1 MTLGNAEA
9 YTVKYVPLGI
19 TEQLTGLNSGLSPV
33 NAGGVFSKQYGVQ
46 LVKRNLID
54 LLSTK
59 KGDRV
64 MLPDYGT
71 NLHLAV
77 FEELDSYLKQD
88 IENTISRA
96 IATYEPR
103 VDIKH
108 LSVDIIDDTV
118 YFSVATEEIVGF
130 TENSKVLISLTV
142 ALKEDALSTEH
153 INLAF

>member
-88 IENTISRA
+88 IEKTISRA

>member
-1 MTLGNAEA
+1 
-9 YTVKYVPLGI
+9 
-19 TEQLTGLNSGLSPV
+19 
-33 NAGGVFSKQYGVQ
+33 
-46 LVKRNLID
+46 
-54 LLSTK
+54 
-59 KGDRV
+59 

>member
-1 MTLGNAEA
+1 
-9 YTVKYVPLGI
+9 
-19 TEQLTGLNSGLSPV
+19 
-33 NAGGVFSKQYGVQ
+33 
-46 LVKRNLID
+46 
-54 LLSTK
+54 
-59 KGDRV
+59 

-77 FEELDSYLKQD
+77 FEKLDSYLKQD